1 MPPITLIEDQLY
13 EDVGNSEDI
22 QSQQNNIKR
31 GETSYT
37 LPTLSRKSKLLKTN
51 WKSIAC
57 IFIIGILIL
66 LVITL
71 TTLYLYKPAITS
83 ASRFCVFSYFW

>member
-51 WKSIAC
+51 
-57 IFIIGILIL
+57 
-66 LVITL
+66 
-71 TTLYLYKPAITS
+71 
-83 ASRFCVFSYFW
+83 